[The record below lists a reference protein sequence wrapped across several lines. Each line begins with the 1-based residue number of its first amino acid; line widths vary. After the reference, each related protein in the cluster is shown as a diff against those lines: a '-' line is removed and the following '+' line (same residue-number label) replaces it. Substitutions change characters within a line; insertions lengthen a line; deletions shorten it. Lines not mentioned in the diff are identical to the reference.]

1 MLQSLLG
8 CSSYNFL
15 NESNRAKTF
24 KTPRPRDQWL
34 CDDSLSGW
42 YRFGGGAG
50 NQMPKS
56 CVAMYHCGTA
66 MPGWLNGSHPAVAD
80 GAVQRTVCFNAANNC
95 CYHSTNITVRNCGGF
110 YVYRLKQPPTCHLR
124 YCGNGV
130 TPVTPGKGTFSYNC
144 ILG

>member
-1 MLQSLLG
+1 MLKSLTE
-8 CSSYNFL
+8 CSNYTLL
-15 NESNRAKTF
+15 NESNRAMTYQNK
-24 KTPRPRDQWL
+24 RVVL
-34 CDDSLSGW
+34 CDSGLSSGW
-42 YRFGGGAG
+42 YRFEGKAG

-56 CVAMYHCGTA
+56 CVPMYHCGTA
-66 MPGWLNGSHPAVAD
+66 MPGWLSGSYPAVAD

-95 CYHSTNITVRNCGGF
+95 CFHSTNITVRNCGGF
-110 YVYRLKQPPTCHLR
+110 YVYKLKQPPTCHLR